1 MIIIVTLYYLRNFEL
16 VRILTLIVSEI
27 GVNWNGDFSLL
38 KNMINYSKKCGCD
51 AVKFQAYNEEI
62 VKAHPENSRLMKAT
76 ISHENIEKIDSIA
89 KEVGIEWFATPMY
102 LEAVDLLN
110 PYVKRF
116 KMREFDGR
124 KIIQNEYSELFEKVL
139 STKKEIII
147 SSEKSPTNSKYY
159 NNSNIKWLYC
169 VPKYPCELSDIDF
182 SFLNEFNGY
191 SNHVPKII
199 APLTSV
205 LLGAKIVEI
214 HVTFDKNQNFIDNNV
229 SFDFNELEMLV
240 RLIRESEKIKR

>member
-16 VRILTLIVSEI
+16 VRILTFIVSEI

-102 LEAVDLLN
+102 L
-110 PYVKRF
+110 
-116 KMREFDGR
+116 
-124 KIIQNEYSELFEKVL
+124 EKVL